1 MMKTKYNKKRN
12 TAFVYEALI
21 REGTSAIL
29 QGDHER
35 KNTVVKLIKK
45 HFASDSILYKDLQ
58 CYQSLYETNNL
69 EKETCEK
76 IIKEAKLAS
85 RLLDTQGLF
94 VSQTDLIND
103 VNKEL
108 EPSVFN
114 NFVPN
119 YKSLANIYKM
129 FSHSTDPKSAV
140 ILEGLVLE
148 NMCEPVQKEP
158 EPAVDSIVVES
169 FVEKFNAKYG
179 QTLLS
184 EQKTLLNL
192 YISSFVDNSLEL
204 KMFLNEEITRLK
216 KELNESKS
224 KEEICSDEQMV
235 EKTNLVL
242 EKLNTL
248 KDNFAD
254 HEMLFTILKVQQLVG
269 EINKDANSN

>member
-1 MMKTKYNKKRN
+1 MMKTRYNKKRN

-29 QGDHER
+29 QGDHDR

-45 HFASDSILYKDLQ
+45 HFATDSVLYKDLQ
-58 CYQSLYETNNL
+58 CYQSLYETRGL
-69 EKETCEK
+69 EKEICEK
-76 IIKEAKLAS
+76 IIKEAKLSS

-103 VNKEL
+103 VNKQL

-129 FSHSTDPKSAV
+129 FSQSTDPKSSV
-140 ILEGLVLE
+140 ILEELVLE
-148 NMCEPVQKEP
+148 DMCSATEEEEQIQ
-158 EPAVDSIVVES
+158 VDSLVVES
-169 FVEKFNAKYG
+169 FVEKFNNKYE
-179 QTLLS
+179 QTLLE

-204 KMFLNEEITRLK
+204 KMYLNEEISRLK
-216 KELNESKS
+216 KELNESKL

-235 EKTNLVL
+235 EKTDLIL

-248 KDNFAD
+248 KDSHAD
-254 HEMLFTILKVQQLVG
+254 HDMLFTILKVQQLVG
-269 EINKDANSN
+269 EINDDAGSN

>member
-1 MMKTKYNKKRN
+1 MMKTRYNKKRN

-29 QGDHER
+29 QGDHDR

-45 HFASDSILYKDLQ
+45 HFSSDSILYKDLQ
-58 CYQSLYETNNL
+58 CYQSLYETKGL
-69 EKETCEK
+69 EKVTCEK

-85 RLLDTQGLF
+85 RLLDTQGVF

-103 VNKEL
+103 VNKQL

-129 FSHSTDPKSAV
+129 FSHSTDPKTAV
-140 ILEGLVLE
+140 ILEELVLE
-148 NMCEPVQKEP
+148 NMCDTTEQEEHLV
-158 EPAVDSIVVES
+158 VDSLVVES
-169 FVEKFNAKYG
+169 FVEKFNNKYDK
-179 QTLLS
+179 TLLE

-204 KMFLNEEITRLK
+204 KMYLNEEISRLK
-216 KELNESKS
+216 KELNESKL
-224 KEEICSDEQMV
+224 KEEICSDEQMI
-235 EKTNLVL
+235 EKTDLIL

-248 KDNFAD
+248 KDGFAD
-254 HEMLFTILKVQQLVG
+254 HDMLFTILKVQQLVG
-269 EINKDANSN
+269 EINDDAGSN

>member
-1 MMKTKYNKKRN
+1 MRIKHNKKRN

-29 QGDHER
+29 QGDHDR
-35 KNTVVKLIKK
+35 KNTVVRLIKK
-45 HFASDSILYKDLQ
+45 HFAPDSILFKDLQ
-58 CYQSLYETNNL
+58 CYQSLYETRGL

-85 RLLDTQGLF
+85 RLMDTQGIF
-94 VSQTDLIND
+94 VRQTDLIND

-140 ILEGLVLE
+140 ILEQLILE
-148 NMCEPVQKEP
+148 HMLQSVP
-158 EPAVDSIVVES
+158 EENTQEVDFLVVEA
-169 FVEKFNAKYG
+169 FVNKFNTKYDDR
-179 QTLLS
+179 LLA

-204 KMFLNEEITRLK
+204 KMFLNEEISRLK
-216 KELNESKS
+216 KELERSRS
-224 KEEICSDEQMV
+224 SEHILSDEQMV
-235 EKTNLVL
+235 AKTTQIT
-242 EKLNTL
+242 EKLESY
-248 KDNFAD
+248 KDSQANQ
-254 HEMLFTILKVQQLVG
+254 EMLLTILKIQQLVG
-269 EINKDANSN
+269 EINDDASSN

>member
-1 MMKTKYNKKRN
+1 MKTKYNKKRN

>member
-1 MMKTKYNKKRN
+1 MKIKHNKKRN

-29 QGDHER
+29 QGDHDR
-35 KNTVVKLIKK
+35 KNTVVRLIKK
-45 HFASDSILYKDLQ
+45 HFAPDSILYKELQ
-58 CYQSLYETNNL
+58 CYRSLYETRGL

-85 RLLDTQGLF
+85 RLMDTQGIF

-129 FSHSTDPKSAV
+129 FSHSTDPKSTV
-140 ILEGLVLE
+140 ILEQLVLE
-148 NMCEPVQKEP
+148 HMTQTQPKERDLK
-158 EPAVDSIVVES
+158 VDSLVVES
-169 FVEKFNAKYG
+169 FVEKFNNKYDK
-179 QTLLS
+179 TLLE

-204 KMFLNEEITRLK
+204 KMYLNEEISRLK
-216 KELNESKS
+216 RELNESKL
-224 KEEICSDEQMV
+224 KEEICSDEQMI
-235 EKTNLVL
+235 EKTDLIL

-248 KDNFAD
+248 QSGFAD
-254 HEMLFTILKVQQLVG
+254 HDMLFTILKVQQLVG
-269 EINKDANSN
+269 EINDNASSN

>member
-1 MMKTKYNKKRN
+1 MMKTRHNKKRN

-29 QGDHER
+29 QGDHDR
-35 KNTVVKLIKK
+35 KNTVVRLLKK
-45 HFASDSILYKDLQ
+45 HFTVDSVLYKDLQ
-58 CYQSLYETNNL
+58 CYQSLYETRGL

-129 FSHSTDPKSAV
+129 FSQNTDPKSAV
-140 ILEGLVLE
+140 ILEQLVLE
-148 NMCEPVQKEP
+148 HMTQAKPKENNI
-158 EPAVDSIVVES
+158 EIDSLVVES
-169 FVEKFNAKYG
+169 FVTKFNTKYDEK
-179 QTLLS
+179 LLA
-184 EQKTLLNL
+184 EQKKLLNL
-192 YISSFVDNSLEL
+192 YISSFVDNSPEL
-204 KMFLNEEITRLK
+204 
-216 KELNESKS
+216 
-224 KEEICSDEQMV
+224 
-235 EKTNLVL
+235 
-242 EKLNTL
+242 
-248 KDNFAD
+248 
-254 HEMLFTILKVQQLVG
+254 
-269 EINKDANSN
+269 

>member
-1 MMKTKYNKKRN
+1 MRIKHNKKRN

-29 QGDHER
+29 QGDHNR
-35 KNTVVKLIKK
+35 KNIVVKLIKK
-45 HFASDSILYKDLQ
+45 HFAPDSILYKELQ
-58 CYQSLYETNNL
+58 CYQSLYETRDL

-85 RLLDTQGLF
+85 RLMDTQGIF

-129 FSHSTDPKSAV
+129 FSHNTDPKSSV
-140 ILEGLVLE
+140 ILEQLVLE
-148 NMCEPVQKEP
+148 HMTRPVP
-158 EPAVDSIVVES
+158 EKHDVKVDSLVVES
-169 FVEKFNAKYG
+169 FVSKFNTKYDEK
-179 QTLLS
+179 LLV

-192 YISSFVDNSLEL
+192 YISSFVDNSLGL
-204 KMFLNEEITRLK
+204 KIFLNEEISRLK
-216 KELNESKS
+216 DQLEKS
-224 KEEICSDEQMV
+224 KEGEYISSDEQMSS
-235 EKTNLVL
+235 KTTQII
-242 EKLNTL
+242 EKLEGY
-248 KDNFAD
+248 KDSQAD
-254 HEMLFTILKVQQLVG
+254 QNMLLTILKIQQLVG
-269 EINKDANSN
+269 EINEDASSN

>member
-1 MMKTKYNKKRN
+1 MKTKYNKKRN

-45 HFASDSILYKDLQ
+45 HFAADSILYKDLQ
-58 CYQSLYETNNL
+58 CYQSLYETSGL
-69 EKETCEK
+69 KKEICEK

-148 NMCEPVQKEP
+148 NMCEPAQEQVETVMDSLV
-158 EPAVDSIVVES
+158 VDS
-169 FVEKFNAKYG
+169 FVSKFNNKYG
-179 QTLLS
+179 DTLLE

-192 YISSFVDNSLEL
+192 YISSFVDNCLEL
-204 KMFLNEEITRLK
+204 KMFLNEEISRLK
-216 KELNESKS
+216 KQLNESKCID
-224 KEEICSDEQMV
+224 EISSDEQML
-235 EKTNLVL
+235 EKTNLILDKL
-242 EKLNTL
+242 ETL
-248 KDNFAD
+248 KEGQAD
-254 HEMLFTILKVQQLVG
+254 HGMLLTILKVQQLVG
-269 EINKDANSN
+269 EINENASSN

>member
-1 MMKTKYNKKRN
+1 MKTKYNKKRN

-29 QGDHER
+29 QGDHDR

-45 HFASDSILYKDLQ
+45 HFTTDSILYKDLQ
-58 CYQSLYETNNL
+58 CYQSLYETKGL
-69 EKETCEK
+69 EKQTCQK
-76 IIKEAKLAS
+76 IIREAKLAS

-94 VSQTDLIND
+94 VSQSDLIND

-129 FSHSTDPKSAV
+129 FSHNTDPKSAV
-140 ILEGLVLE
+140 ILEELVLE
-148 NMCEPVQKEP
+148 DMCTPVEKE
-158 EPAVDSIVVES
+158 ESVQVDSLVVES
-169 FVEKFNAKYG
+169 FVEKFNNKYEES
-179 QTLLS
+179 LLT

-204 KMFLNEEITRLK
+204 KMFLNEEISRLK
-216 KELNESKS
+216 NELQKS
-224 KEEICSDEQMV
+224 KDNEHISSDEQMTS
-235 EKTNLVL
+235 KTIEII
-242 EKLNTL
+242 EKLESYKNAE
-248 KDNFAD
+248 AD
-254 HEMLFTILKVQQLVG
+254 QNMMLTILRVQQLVG
-269 EINKDANSN
+269 EINNDASSN

>member
-45 HFASDSILYKDLQ
+45 HFAADSILYKDLQ
-58 CYQSLYETNNL
+58 CYQSLYETAGL

-76 IIKEAKLAS
+76 IIREAKLAS
-85 RLLDTQGLF
+85 RLLDTQGVF
-94 VSQTDLIND
+94 VSQSDLIND

-129 FSHSTDPKSAV
+129 FSDNTDPKSAV
-140 ILEGLVLE
+140 ILEQMVLE
-148 NMCEPVQKEP
+148 HMCQPNEEEAQTE
-158 EPAVDSIVVES
+158 VDSIVVES
-169 FVEKFNAKYG
+169 FVQKFNNKYNEK
-179 QTLLS
+179 LLS
-184 EQKTLLNL
+184 EQKELLNL

-204 KMFLNEEITRLK
+204 KMFLNEELARLK
-216 KELNESKS
+216 TELTKS
-224 KEEICSDEQMV
+224 KDSEHINTDEQMTQ
-235 EKTNLVL
+235 KTEQIL
-242 EKLNTL
+242 EKLDAYKNVE
-248 KDNFAD
+248 AD
-254 HEMLFTILKVQQLVG
+254 QNMLLTVLKVQQLVG
-269 EINKDANSN
+269 EINDNASSD

>member
-12 TAFVYEALI
+12 TAFVYEALV

-45 HFASDSILYKDLQ
+45 HFATDSILYKDLQ
-58 CYQSLYETNNL
+58 CYQSLYETAGL

-76 IIKEAKLAS
+76 IIREAKLAS
-85 RLLDTQGLF
+85 RLLDTEGLF

-140 ILEGLVLE
+140 ILEGMVLE
-148 NMCEPVQKEP
+148 DMCEAAQE
-158 EPAVDSIVVES
+158 ETAIAVDSIVVDS
-169 FVEKFNAKYG
+169 FVEKFNNKYG
-179 QTLLS
+179 DTLLE

-192 YISSFVDNSLEL
+192 YISSFVDNCLEL
-204 KMFLNEEITRLK
+204 KMFLNEEVSRLK
-216 KELNESKS
+216 KELNNSKLREDIS
-224 KEEICSDEQMV
+224 SDEQMI
-235 EKTNLVL
+235 EKTDLILDKL
-242 EKLNTL
+242 ETL
-248 KDNFAD
+248 KEGHAD
-254 HEMLFTILKVQQLVG
+254 HGMLLTLLKVQQLVG
-269 EINKDANSN
+269 EINEDASSN

>member
-1 MMKTKYNKKRN
+1 MMRIKHNKKRN

-29 QGDHER
+29 QGDHKR
-35 KNTVVKLIKK
+35 KNTVVRLIKK
-45 HFASDSILYKDLQ
+45 HFKPDSILYKDLQ
-58 CYQSLYETNNL
+58 CYQSLYETQGL

-85 RLLDTQGLF
+85 RLIDTQGVF

-140 ILEGLVLE
+140 ILEQLILE
-148 NMCEPVQKEP
+148 HMSQSAPKENTQ
-158 EPAVDSIVVES
+158 EVDFLVVES
-169 FVEKFNAKYG
+169 FVNKFNTKYDDR
-179 QTLLS
+179 LLA

-204 KMFLNEEITRLK
+204 KMFLNEEISRLK
-216 KELNESKS
+216 RELELSRS
-224 KEEICSDEQMV
+224 SEHISSDEQMV
-235 EKTNLVL
+235 AKTTQIT
-242 EKLNTL
+242 EKLESY
-248 KDNFAD
+248 KDSQANQ
-254 HEMLFTILKVQQLVG
+254 EMLLTILKIQQLVG
-269 EINKDANSN
+269 EINNDASSN

>member
-1 MMKTKYNKKRN
+1 MKTKYNKKRN

-45 HFASDSILYKDLQ
+45 HFAADSILYKDLQ
-58 CYQSLYETNNL
+58 CYQSLYETAGL

-76 IIKEAKLAS
+76 IIREAKLAS
-85 RLLDTQGLF
+85 RLLDTQGVF
-94 VSQTDLIND
+94 VSQSDLIND

-129 FSHSTDPKSAV
+129 FSDNTDPKSAV
-140 ILEGLVLE
+140 ILEQMVLE
-148 NMCEPVQKEP
+148 HMCQPNEEEAQTE
-158 EPAVDSIVVES
+158 VDSIVVES
-169 FVEKFNAKYG
+169 FVQKFNNKYNEK
-179 QTLLS
+179 LLS
-184 EQKTLLNL
+184 EQKELLNL

-204 KMFLNEEITRLK
+204 KMFLNEELARLK
-216 KELNESKS
+216 TELTKS
-224 KEEICSDEQMV
+224 KDSEHINTDEQMTQ
-235 EKTNLVL
+235 KTEQIL
-242 EKLNTL
+242 EKLDAYKNVE
-248 KDNFAD
+248 AD
-254 HEMLFTILKVQQLVG
+254 QNMLLTVLKVQQLVG
-269 EINKDANSN
+269 EINDNASSD

>member
-1 MMKTKYNKKRN
+1 MKTRYNKKRN

-29 QGDHER
+29 QGDHDR

-45 HFASDSILYKDLQ
+45 HFAADSILYKDLQ
-58 CYQSLYETNNL
+58 CYQSLYETTGL

-76 IIKEAKLAS
+76 IIKEAKLSS
-85 RLLDTQGLF
+85 RLLDAQGLF
-94 VSQTDLIND
+94 ISQTDLIND
-103 VNKEL
+103 VNKQL

-129 FSHSTDPKSAV
+129 FSHSTDPKSSV
-140 ILEGLVLE
+140 ILEELVLE
-148 NMCEPVQKEP
+148 DMCTAVEEQEQIQ
-158 EPAVDSIVVES
+158 VDSLVVES
-169 FVEKFNAKYG
+169 FVEKFNNKYN
-179 QTLLS
+179 QTLLE

-204 KMFLNEEITRLK
+204 KMYLNEEISRLK
-216 KELNESKS
+216 KELNESKL
-224 KEEICSDEQMV
+224 KEEICSDEQMI
-235 EKTNLVL
+235 EKTDLIL

-248 KDNFAD
+248 KDGFAD
-254 HEMLFTILKVQQLVG
+254 HDMLLTILKVQQLVE
-269 EINKDANSN
+269 EINNDANSN

>member
-1 MMKTKYNKKRN
+1 MKTRYNKKRN
-12 TAFVYEALI
+12 TAFVYEALV

-45 HFASDSILYKDLQ
+45 HFATDSVLYKDLQ
-58 CYQSLYETNNL
+58 CYQSLYETKGF
-69 EKETCEK
+69 EKETCQK
-76 IIKEAKLAS
+76 IIKEARLAS

-103 VNKEL
+103 VNKQL

-129 FSHSTDPKSAV
+129 FSQSTDPKSSV
-140 ILEGLVLE
+140 ILEELVLDG
-148 NMCEPVQKEP
+148 MCAPTEQEEQVE
-158 EPAVDSIVVES
+158 VDSLVVES
-169 FVEKFNAKYG
+169 FVEKFNTKYDEK
-179 QTLLS
+179 LLN

-204 KMFLNEEITRLK
+204 KMFLNEEISRLK
-216 KELNESKS
+216 NELEKS
-224 KEEICSDEQMV
+224 RDDEHISSDEYMAA
-235 EKTNLVL
+235 KTIEIIQKL
-242 EKLNTL
+242 EEYKNAEA
-248 KDNFAD
+248 NQN
-254 HEMLFTILKVQQLVG
+254 MLLTILKVQQLVG
-269 EINKDANSN
+269 EINEDADSN

>member
-45 HFASDSILYKDLQ
+45 HFAADSILYKDLQ
-58 CYQSLYETNNL
+58 CYQSLYETAGL
-69 EKETCEK
+69 QKETCEK
-76 IIKEAKLAS
+76 IIREAKLAS
-85 RLLDTQGLF
+85 RLLDTQGVF
-94 VSQTDLIND
+94 VSQSDLIND

-129 FSHSTDPKSAV
+129 FSDNTDPKSAV
-140 ILEGLVLE
+140 ILEQMVLE
-148 NMCEPVQKEP
+148 RMCQPNEEKAQTE
-158 EPAVDSIVVES
+158 VDSLVVES
-169 FVEKFNAKYG
+169 FVQKFNNKYNEK
-179 QTLLS
+179 LLS
-184 EQKTLLNL
+184 EQKELLNL

-204 KMFLNEEITRLK
+204 KMFLNEELARLK
-216 KELNESKS
+216 TELTKS
-224 KEEICSDEQMV
+224 KDSELINTDEHMTQ
-235 EKTNLVL
+235 KTEQIL
-242 EKLNTL
+242 EKLDVYKNAE
-248 KDNFAD
+248 AD
-254 HEMLFTILKVQQLVG
+254 QNMLLTVLKVQQLVG
-269 EINKDANSN
+269 EINNNASSD